1 MSKKKLLHNGW
12 SEVPTPEL
20 DKLLQL
26 ELQKEEP
33 NEEVVLG
40 IMRVLQEREAQKT
53 VEVTE
58 DIQDAWERYREKAAK
73 PKKSSRKQVWLVRVA
88 AAAVIGIVILAMPR
102 TVGAESLLDA
112 FFRWTESIF
121 EFFTPEQDATKP
133 SFEYVFKTDDPGLQQ
148 VYDKVTELGAA
159 EPVVPMWLPEG
170 FELTEL
176 KTIQMP
182 DGNTVS
188 AFFCTKDGYITLSYR
203 MSADI
208 LPSKYEKEE
217 SGVEAYET
225 SEVHHL
231 IMNNDENILVTWTV
245 DGVECS
251 INTDLEREKVYKL
264 IDSIYRTEIS

>member
-133 SFEYVFKTDDPGLQQ
+133 SFEYVFKTDNPGLQQ
-148 VYDKVTELGAA
+148 VYDKVTELGAT
-159 EPVVPMWLPEG
+159 EPVVPMWLPKG

-176 KTIQMP
+176 KSIRMS
-182 DGNTVS
+182 DGDKVY
-188 AFFCTKDGYITLSYR
+188 AFFRSNSRSIALSYR
-203 MSADI
+203 ISVGIRAFE
-208 LPSKYEKEE
+208 YEKEG
-217 SGVEAYET
+217 SGVEAYEA
-225 SEVHHL
+225 SEVCHF
-231 IMNNDENILVTWTV
+231 IMDNGENISVTWTV
-245 DGVECS
+245 DGVECC
-251 INTDLEREKVYKL
+251 ITTDLEKEKVYKL
-264 IDSIYRTEIS
+264 IDSIYRTEIL